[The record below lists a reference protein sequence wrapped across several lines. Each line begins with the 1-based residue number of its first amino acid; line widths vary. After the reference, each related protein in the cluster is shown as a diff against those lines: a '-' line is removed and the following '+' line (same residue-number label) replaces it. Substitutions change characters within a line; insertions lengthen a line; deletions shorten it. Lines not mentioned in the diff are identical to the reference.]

1 MHLELN
7 EQQYRELALLVSI
20 GSYIRG
26 GVDDMEGAYT
36 RETDALQEYILSHA
50 KDFNAED
57 LIERFE
63 KYVVPSSALIARY
76 HDHYIEEHDEDHFWY
91 MLEMTLGQR
100 DFAYHASE
108 EEKEKIRINDGWMG
122 DIIEPY
128 YKRYEEEF
136 ETYGIERLRIV
147 DITMQESPKK
157 GRKTQEVI
165 TSHGNVKKNTK
176 RKK

>member
-57 LIERFE
+57 LVERFE
-63 KYVVPSSALIARY
+63 KYVVPSRALTAQY
-76 HDHYIEEHDEDHFWY
+76 HDYYIEEHDDDHFWH
-91 MLEMTLGQR
+91 MLEMMLGQR

-108 EEKEKIRINDGWMG
+108 EEKEKVRANDGWMAG
-122 DIIEPY
+122 IVEPY
-128 YKRYEEEF
+128 YERYEEEF

-147 DITMQESPKK
+147 DITMQEPPKEK
-157 GRKTQEVI
+157 RKTQEVI
-165 TSHGNVKKNTK
+165 TSRGRKTKNTK